1 MATKLEERW
10 SGHWVGEGVI
20 VGCGPLR
27 WLMPREPFAISTQF
41 QPLTESIS
49 RIRDRLEFTR
59 GGTMD
64 RTMFIERTGE
74 GCYHATA
81 DDMPLG
87 ADIFV
92 SEESYRYTPYYSWA
106 CLRGRRCFARVV
118 EEGRFLTD
126 GSIEADIL
134 IRWRGIPIARNR
146 LVLRRAEGEAPG
158 AMMHRR

>member
-1 MATKLEERW
+1 MR
-10 SGHWVGEGVI
+10 
-20 VGCGPLR
+20 
-27 WLMPREPFAISTQF
+27 REPFRITTEF
-41 QPLTESIS
+41 VPLSESVW

-74 GCYHATA
+74 GRYHATA

-87 ADIFV
+87 ADIFL
-92 SEESYRYTPYYSWA
+92 SDEGYRYSPYYSWA
-106 CLRGRRCFARVV
+106 RLRGRRWFTRVQ

-126 GSIEADIL
+126 GSIEGDIR

-146 LVLRRAEGEAPG
+146 LVMRQTGNE
-158 AMMHRR
+158 